1 MSAVESPPT
10 TPAAAEPPGPA
21 PPGWAAAAVERR
33 PHRRRDLRWGIAVA
47 VLMAGALVLRLW
59 GASHGLPYAYN
70 ADENAH
76 FVPKAIGLFG
86 HSWNPDYFVNPP
98 GYTYLLHLV
107 FAVWYGGGDGVA
119 RRFATD
125 PSDVFLLAR
134 VVAAICG
141 AVSVGLLYVAG
152 TRLFDRRVG
161 LLSAGLLGVAFL
173 PVFFSHLAL
182 NDVPTLIGVTLAL
195 VGVGGIVRRGAP
207 IDYVVAGAGL
217 GLGCATKYTA
227 GIVLL
232 PIVAAAIARGRPGLP
247 KLGIVAGVALLAFFI
262 ANPYAVL
269 DFSAFTDGLNHQS
282 TAADE
287 VGGKLGLTQRSG
299 VWYYLWT
306 LTWGLGWVP
315 ALAAAGGALVLAW
328 ERPRLFWVLV
338 PAPVLFLLFMG
349 TQGRYFGRWLLPV
362 FPIVCI
368 VAAFAV
374 LRAADAISARW
385 PVLRPTLT
393 ALAAIALCL
402 QGLVH
407 SVHSD
412 LVLSRED
419 TRNIA
424 RTWLIEHAPAGSKIV
439 VEPGV
444 VPDRGAQGVGQ
455 PAPAASHRD

>member
-1 MSAVESPPT
+1 MSAVETPPT
-10 TPAAAEPPGPA
+10 TPAAGPPAPA

-33 PHRRRDLRWGIAVA
+33 PHRRRDLRWAVA
-47 VLMAGALVLRLW
+47 VAAVMAGALVLRLW

-86 HSWNPDYFVNPP
+86 HSLNPDYFVNPP

-173 PVFFSHLAL
+173 PVFYSHLAL

-315 ALAAAGGALVLAW
+315 ALAAAGGAVILAW

-349 TQGRYFGRWLLPV
+349 TQGRYFGRCLLPV
-362 FPIVCI
+362 FPIVVL
-368 VAAFAV
+368 VAAFAI
-374 LRAADAISARW
+374 LRAADAISGRW
-385 PVLRPTLT
+385 PVLRPTMT
-393 ALAAIALCL
+393 ALAANALWL
-402 QGLVH
+402 SGLLC
-407 SVHSD
+407 S
-412 LVLSRED
+412 
-419 TRNIA
+419 
-424 RTWLIEHAPAGSKIV
+424 EH
-439 VEPGV
+439 
-444 VPDRGAQGVGQ
+444 
-455 PAPAASHRD
+455 SHRSYRF

>member
-1 MSAVESPPT
+1 MSAVETPPT
-10 TPAAAEPPGPA
+10 TPAAGPPAPA

-33 PHRRRDLRWGIAVA
+33 PHRRRDLRWAVA
-47 VLMAGALVLRLW
+47 VAAVMAGALVLRLW

-86 HSWNPDYFVNPP
+86 HSLNPDYFVNPP

-173 PVFFSHLAL
+173 PVFYSHLAL
-182 NDVPTLIGVTLAL
+182 NDVPTLIGVTIAL

-232 PIVAAAIARGRPGLP
+232 PLIAAALGRGRSALP
-247 KLGIVAGVALLAFFI
+247 RLALAGVIALAVFVI
-262 ANPYAVL
+262 ANPYALL
-269 DFSAFTDGLNHQS
+269 DFSTFREGLNHQS

-315 ALAAAGGALVLAW
+315 ALAAIGGGG
-328 ERPRLFWVLV
+328 LV
-338 PAPVLFLLFMG
+338 PPPAPPHGWGVRAPPPPVLFF
-349 TQGRYFGRWLLPV
+349 
-362 FPIVCI
+362 
-368 VAAFAV
+368 
-374 LRAADAISARW
+374 
-385 PVLRPTLT
+385 
-393 ALAAIALCL
+393 
-402 QGLVH
+402 
-407 SVHSD
+407 
-412 LVLSRED
+412 
-419 TRNIA
+419 
-424 RTWLIEHAPAGSKIV
+424 
-439 VEPGV
+439 
-444 VPDRGAQGVGQ
+444 
-455 PAPAASHRD
+455 